1 MKVPVVLR
9 NDFVIY
15 IEWFNN
21 LVFLHTDV
29 YRWTPEIKKNFI
41 LELNILQSLLN
52 LPLYGLVDN
61 DKLGKFGRSIG
72 FQYGEDVI
80 GNDGNKYQ
88 IYYRSL

>member
-1 MKVPVVLR
+1 MKTPVVLR
-9 NDFVIY
+9 DDFVIY

-41 LELNILQSLLN
+41 RELNILQSLLN

-61 DKLGKFGRSIG
+61 DKLGKFGQSIG
-72 FQYGEDVI
+72 FTYGEDVI
-80 GNDGNKYQ
+80 GNDGNSYQ